1 MSKGITLH
9 PTKGVNPRLTICP
22 RCGKDGPE
30 LVLMGTRDYFVTCP
44 SCGMRGYGGF
54 NQETC
59 PNCKAHVSGH
69 RTPIEDHEKIP
80 GSLCDD
86 CKNEIKHHREL
97 VEAGGVYWKCNDCH
111 REGVIKRTSKFA
123 QHVRATTEG
132 GKYKDPVNGKYPAI
146 GVAFD
151 KTNCPACS
159 PKEVSDG

>member
-30 LVLMGTRDYFVTCP
+30 LILMGTRDYYVTCP

-54 NQETC
+54 EDGRC
-59 PNCKAHVSGH
+59 PKCKAYASE
-69 RTPIEDHEKIP
+69 RTPIGDHERIP
-80 GSLCDD
+80 GSLCQE
-86 CKNEIKHHREL
+86 CKDEIKLHREL
-97 VEAGGVYWKCNDCH
+97 VEAGGVYWSCKDCH
-111 REGVIKRTSKFA
+111 GEGVIKGTSDFA
-123 QHVRATTEG
+123 KHFRAHAEG

-159 PKEVSDG
+159 PKEDGHE